1 MSHSLFQRG
10 RLGAVALFMTALVAT
25 PAAALSDLDNYI
37 FVPNRASSDVA
48 VIDTRSD
55 KVVAKVQ
62 VGNTPHQVAVS
73 ETLGKMITSNTDDN
87 TISIIDLETLR
98 ATATITLGATPE
110 HMEIS
115 PDGGVLAVGNID
127 AGTVSLVSLS
137 ENRELRRI
145 AGLHEPHNMTF
156 SPNGDLLY
164 VSNLGAEFVSVVDV
178 VAGKVVNEI
187 SVGDPRAMAS
197 TGTQGDEYQG
207 IINVT
212 ATPDGKLGFA
222 AYGEG
227 DALAVLDLRTQRK
240 IKTIPTGDTPWRAY
254 STADGR
260 FMIVPNNGDETVS
273 IIDTVSLNEVARL
286 KGAADMTG
294 VNTGL
299 HDSTAIV
306 LSRGDDKAIV
316 IDLTAMKVVGDIAL
330 PGTPETGVTT
340 PDGKKLYVALSSTNQ
355 VAVIDIQKRALVG
368 AIDGVGQEPW
378 GAHRAGAANYCH

>member
-1 MSHSLFQRG
+1 MLSVSK
-10 RLGAVALFMTALVAT
+10 ALHAGLTAAGLVALVAAT
-25 PAAALSDLDNYI
+25 PAQALDKSGSYVY
-37 FVPNRASSDVA
+37 VPNRASADVA
-48 VIDTRSD
+48 VIDSATD
-55 KVVAKVQ
+55 TVVARVA
-62 VGNTPHQVAVS
+62 VGNVPHQVVVS
-73 ETLGKMITSNTDDN
+73 DTLGRMVASNTADD
-87 TISIIDLETLR
+87 TISIIDLETMR
-98 ATATITLGATPE
+98 TAATVTLGASPE
-110 HMEIS
+110 HMELS
-115 PDGGVLAVGNID
+115 PGGDVLAVGNIG
-127 AGTVSLVSLS
+127 AGTVSLVSLA
-137 ENRELRRI
+137 EGRETARI
-145 AGLHEPHNMTF
+145 DGLHEPHNLTF
-156 SPNGDLLY
+156 SPDGKLLY
-164 VSNLGAEFVSVVDV
+164 IGNLGADFVSVIDV
-178 VAGKVVNEI
+178 AKAEVVNEI
-187 SVGDPRAMAS
+187 PVGDPKAMAS
-197 TGTQGDEYQG
+197 TAAGGEYQG

-212 ATPDGKLGFA
+212 RTPDGRYGFA

-227 DALAVLDLRTQRK
+227 DRMAVIDLHSQETVKSLALGDL
-240 IKTIPTGDTPWRAY
+240 PWRAY

-340 PDGKKLYVALSSTNQ
+340 HDGKKLYVALSSTNQ

-378 GAHRAGAANYCH
+378 GAHMAGALNYCH